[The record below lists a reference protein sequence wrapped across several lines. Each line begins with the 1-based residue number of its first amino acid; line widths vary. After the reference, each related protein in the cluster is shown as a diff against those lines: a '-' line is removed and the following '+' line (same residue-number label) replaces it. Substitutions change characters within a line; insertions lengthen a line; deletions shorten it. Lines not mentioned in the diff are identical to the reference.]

1 MYLYSV
7 LPSMFPKPIYT
18 LHVSLRHASDLS
30 TEFTTLPSHKLNSP
44 FPRSLRISTLE
55 LASNNLVCSV
65 ALTGVLALQAGRWW
79 AERADSD
86 DDPQEAEIITEKD
99 ADNAK
104 RRRRKEPIRQR
115 RENIEETAQADTSV
129 VKQF

>member
-7 LPSMFPKPIYT
+7 VPSMLFLECHICTRANSPP
-18 LHVSLRHASDLS
+18 DLS
-30 TEFTTLPSHKLNSP
+30 AEFTTLPSHKLNSP

-86 DDPQEAEIITEKD
+86 DDDDDDEQEAKIIVEKEDVKRIRTTE
-99 ADNAK
+99 
-104 RRRRKEPIRQR
+104 R
-115 RENIEETAQADTSV
+115 V
-129 VKQF
+129 